1 MNVTRIFTDT
11 GGGSHFELVPI
22 LMEDQSDMGYFST
35 PITNMKSMR
44 FQKVFSRGEWDFH
57 AAGGKS
63 YVVLMEGVLEIEV
76 SDGERL
82 RFTAGDVILF
92 DDVSGQGHKSKTFE
106 NSACGM
112 VISLG

>member
-1 MNVTRIFTDT
+1 
-11 GGGSHFELVPI
+11 
-22 LMEDQSDMGYFST
+22 
-35 PITNMKSMR
+35 MR
-44 FQKVFSRGEWDFH
+44 FQKVFSSGEWDFH

-76 SDGERL
+76 SDGECL

-92 DDVSGQGHKSKTFE
+92 DDLSGKGHKTKTFE

-112 VISLG
+112 VISLD